1 MRRRPKPSPGARD
14 WRVQPLTPGRDAIAA
29 LADLRKLAS
38 AVRAGGEPVAATI
51 EHWELTNIAD
61 YFEKVLR
68 DTCTLMTPE
77 LDAAY
82 AMISAACT
90 EAEEEA
96 AYEAW
101 GRACDNAN
109 AMTTARRQ
117 GGTA

>member
-1 MRRRPKPSPGARD
+1 MPRKLKPKPARD
-14 WRVQPLTPGRDAIAA
+14 WRVQTLTPGRNEIAA

-38 AVRAGGEPVAATI
+38 AVRTGGAPVAGTI
-51 EHWELTNIAD
+51 EHWELTDIAE
-61 YFEKVLR
+61 YFEKILR
-68 DTCTLMTPE
+68 DTCTITTPE
-77 LDAAY
+77 LDAAF
-82 AMISAACT
+82 AMIGAART

-109 AMTTARRQ
+109 AITAARRQ